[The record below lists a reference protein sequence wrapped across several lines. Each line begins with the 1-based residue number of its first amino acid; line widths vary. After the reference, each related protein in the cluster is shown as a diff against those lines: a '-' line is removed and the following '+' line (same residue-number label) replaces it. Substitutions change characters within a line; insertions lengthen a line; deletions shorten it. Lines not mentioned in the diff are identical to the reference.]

1 MASTTVEATAR
12 GINRA
17 ALRRGGDADHVEAR
31 ESPRCPSA
39 PSKQNSITSQIGA
52 ITSAYMWTA
61 VTPPQRR
68 QEAWKNPSGPA
79 RLRDLFKR
87 KFDHDE
93 IVKVD
98 VTST

>member
-1 MASTTVEATAR
+1 MASTTVEGTAR

-17 ALRRGGDADHVEAR
+17 ALRRNADADHVAAR

-52 ITSAYMWTA
+52 ITSAYMWA
-61 VTPPQRR
+61 AATPPRR
-68 QEAWKNPSGPA
+68 RHEDWTNPSGPA
-79 RLRDLFKR
+79 GVRDSIKR